1 MSLESGLQR
10 LWYGPA
16 WRSLPLWPLSGVFRM
31 VVALRGASYRHGLLR
46 THRVGA
52 PVIVVGN
59 VSAGGTGKTPVAGWL
74 ARELG
79 LRGHQVGIVLRGY
92 GGSHRGPPRVVM
104 PEDDPLMTGDEALV
118 HARRGAHVVVI
129 GADRVAAA
137 KLAVTQGAQVVLCD
151 DGLQHLRLGRDY
163 EIAVVDG
170 ARRLGNGRMLPAGPL
185 REPARRLESVQAV
198 VLTLRGPDGDGQS
211 VPAWPPRAGGPP
223 ATGRCR
229 KRGVWRATRPGLVC
243 VVIAAA
249 RGGGDRSP
257 GRLFFRVARGGPLVH
272 RACAGGS
279 CTPRPCSAARTA
291 GCNGHDD
298 RERCRKMPRVRATR
312 LVVGRT
318 RRGRRAQRR
327 RPAAR
332 VHPRARRTHRRGSPP
347 WIASFSTSWPARSA
361 RVHCAGTATTS
372 PSSAGA
378 DRLAFPVRDGIPV
391 MLESEARPL
400 DSEDPLLKD

>member
-198 VLTLRGPDGDGQS
+198 VLTLRGPEATASLCLHGPLELEARLRLGAAVNVVSGERRDLASFASSSPLHAVAGIGHPAAFFSALRAAGLSCTEHALADHARLDLAALPGLRDATVMMTEKDAVKCRGYGQPGWWWVELDVDVERS
-211 VPAWPPRAGGPP
+211 AADLLLASILERAGL
-223 ATGRCR
+223 TGA
-229 KRGVWRATRPGLVC
+229 GV
-243 VVIAAA
+243 
-249 RGGGDRSP
+249 
-257 GRLFFRVARGGPLVH
+257 RLG
-272 RACAGGS
+272 
-279 CTPRPCSAARTA
+279 
-291 GCNGHDD
+291 
-298 RERCRKMPRVRATR
+298 
-312 LVVGRT
+312 
-318 RRGRRAQRR
+318 
-327 RPAAR
+327 
-332 VHPRARRTHRRGSPP
+332 
-347 WIASFSTSWPARSA
+347 
-361 RVHCAGTATTS
+361 
-372 PSSAGA
+372 
-378 DRLAFPVRDGIPV
+378 
-391 MLESEARPL
+391 
-400 DSEDPLLKD
+400 